1 MDAIAT
7 RNELHMMES
16 PMETLIR
23 GAAVV
28 SVACLGILI
37 AVTLAALLRM
47 GAVRPHARLSESI
60 RRSWL
65 GFPLLLLFVCGLV
78 QYGSTK
84 GTGGAAA
91 ERSAAGGLR
100 IPAPTVAPSA
110 SDLTDSSLPADIPPV
125 TNLCLWGIERGNE
138 SVALGLAWPSS
149 MLFANGRIDVFGNH
163 RLTGGGWWRLAQLD
177 VSRAV
182 SNAVVEFAYADLP
195 TNAMRTTA
203 FYRLASQDDADGDGL
218 SDGVEEWVL
227 GTDSRQADT
236 DGDGIP
242 DGEEIDLGSSPLSAD
257 SDGDGIRDGDEV
269 GYIRVADGFTWYDTS
284 VLGRTY
290 NTGYWYEEKGM
301 GISSWW
307 CQAVS
312 CAIPSHV
319 LCGLSLTSLM
329 VYETGYIAFSV
340 VGDDSGWIFPPSPAA
355 LDRNVMN
362 SGSILVAA
370 YWNESYLCKGDTN
383 SYVCAGTVADGS
395 YVVEF
400 HDVRD
405 APYSRRGM
413 TYQVCVPRGTG
424 NVVRVSYL
432 ASDYWMDGEGAVVGV
447 QNRRISTTNGYYNMT
462 WDFAERGPILPQT
475 TVEYHLGYGTN
486 PLVRDSDT
494 DGLDDGLELSIGT
507 SPSRPDTDGDG
518 LSDGEEIGLCTSP
531 LSADTDGDGLKDGW
545 EVGHGLNPLSST
557 CDDGADGDVDDDGLT
572 NGQEQYWGT
581 NPRSSD
587 TDGDGLTD
595 SYEVWHG
602 IDPRNVD
609 TDGDG
614 LTDSYEV
621 DHGLN
626 PSSGDTDGD
635 GMPDGWEVGN
645 NLNPRSAE
653 GRDGASGD
661 SDRDGLCNYDE
672 FQLGCDPNAVDSD
685 GDGVSD
691 FLEIRNGSNPADGT
705 DRGVPSADFPFR
717 ALSFNVYGDYAAWRM
732 TIAGRGP
739 DDHRTEDVSMASPGA
754 SNEKLKIL
762 RKGNSYRLTM
772 EWLNSDGHTNPSWYC
787 WQAKVDGLP
796 TSASYQSYT
805 TTRLPGNEI
814 VYGQWWMAENEDGL
828 LTAHIHAREGG
839 GGNVAEGLEALLH
852 VYRCEVAV
860 CAPGGEAWEEME
872 ESRVLLDDEDLRISI
887 RITPAIPTLDLCRS
901 IMGSNVVASTSG
913 TCPDGVAIP
922 IVPSEFTN
930 CGTHSEIRMMRTRA
944 QLVELGLLPSQDE
957 DGVDEM
963 ASYDVGTLAGVDGSD
978 LSDSLAFEGM
988 ALAHRGRASNE
999 RTLTLDSTPPNSEL
1013 SESFFKAAG
1022 AEVLSVS
1029 YGGVQSA
1036 RRQIMNQAD
1045 YFYYSGHGHHRW
1057 GTVDD
1062 FEPGDV
1068 ADYWRKDLDCV
1079 IFAGCSVLDINDYN
1093 NNFLSR
1099 SGVWDPEDHT
1109 ASPGRKWAEVR
1120 GPVSFLGYA
1129 YTAPRDTQGADR
1141 IACEWVANR
1150 RTMGDVAAWMKAN
1163 DNRNGRKPVRYSAL
1177 MIFASDMGILR
1188 GRKDSCIIRIYRQ
1201 MS

>member
-1 MDAIAT
+1 MNTIAT

-16 PMETLIR
+16 PMETLVR

-28 SVACLGILI
+28 SVACLGVLI
-37 AVTLAALLRM
+37 AVTLAAWLRM

-91 ERSAAGGLR
+91 ERSAAGVLR

-125 TNLCLWGIERGNE
+125 TNLCLWGIERGDE

-284 VLGRTY
+284 ALGRTY
-290 NTGYWYEEKGM
+290 NTGYWYEEKGI

-312 CAIPSHV
+312 CAIPSRV

-329 VYETGYIAFSV
+329 VYETGYIAFSA
-340 VGDDSGWIFPPSPAA
+340 VGDDSGWIFPPSPTA
-355 LDRNVMN
+355 LNRNVMN

-413 TYQVCVPRGTG
+413 TYQVCVPGGTG

-462 WDFAERGPILPQT
+462 WDFSERGPILPQT

-486 PLVRDSDT
+486 PLVRDSDA

-557 CDDGADGDVDDDGLT
+557 GDDGADGDVDDDGLT

-581 NPRSSD
+581 DPRSSD

-661 SDRDGLCNYDE
+661 SDCDGLCNYDE
-672 FQLGCDPNAVDSD
+672 FQLECDPNAVDSD
-685 GDGVSD
+685 GDGLSD

-796 TSASYQSYT
+796 MSASYQSYT
-805 TTRLPGNEI
+805 ATRLPGNEI
-814 VYGQWWMAENEDGL
+814 VYGRGWMAENEDGL

-901 IMGSNVVASTSG
+901 IMGSNVVVSTSG

-1099 SGVWDPEDHT
+1099 SGVWDPEDHA
-1109 ASPGRKWAEVR
+1109 ASPGKLWETT
-1120 GPVSFLGYA
+1120 GPKVLLGYN
-1129 YTAPRDTQGADR
+1129 YYAPRDDGGAPQR
-1141 IACEWVANR
+1141 IINSWRDNR
-1150 RTMGDVAAWMKAN
+1150 ASMGDVNAWMKAN
-1163 DNRNGRKPVRYSAL
+1163 AENRAWHACAIVKGKQYLYIKKRRWGRCSVISVKKG
-1177 MIFASDMGILR
+1177 DW
-1188 GRKDSCIIRIYRQ
+1188 
-1201 MS
+1201 

>member
-37 AVTLAALLRM
+37 AMMLAAWLRTE
-47 GAVRPHARLSESI
+47 AVRPRIRLSESF
-60 RRSWL
+60 RRFWL

-125 TNLCLWGIERGNE
+125 TNLCLWGIERGDE

-163 RLTGGGWWRLAQLD
+163 RLTSGGWWRLAQLD

-284 VLGRTY
+284 ALGRTY

-312 CAIPSHV
+312 CAIPSRV

-329 VYETGYIAFSV
+329 VYETGYIAFSA
-340 VGDDSGWIFPPSPAA
+340 VGDDSGWIFPPSPTA
-355 LDRNVMN
+355 LNRNVMN

-413 TYQVCVPRGTG
+413 TYQVCVPGGTG

-486 PLVRDSDT
+486 PLVRDSDA

-507 SPSRPDTDGDG
+507 SPSRP
-518 LSDGEEIGLCTSP
+518 
-531 LSADTDGDGLKDGW
+531 
-545 EVGHGLNPLSST
+545 
-557 CDDGADGDVDDDGLT
+557 
-572 NGQEQYWGT
+572 
-581 NPRSSD
+581 
-587 TDGDGLTD
+587 
-595 SYEVWHG
+595 
-602 IDPRNVD
+602 D

-814 VYGQWWMAENEDGL
+814 VYGQGWMAENEDGL

-839 GGNVAEGLEALLH
+839 GGNVAEGLKALLH

-944 QLVELGLLPSQDE
+944 QLVELGLLPSQGE

-1093 NNFLSR
+1093 NNFLNR

-1150 RTMGDVAAWMKAN
+1150 RAMGDVAAWMKAN
-1163 DNRNGRKPVRYSAL
+1163 DNRNGRNACTIQRIDDFRVRYGY
-1177 MIFASDMGILR
+1177 FK
-1188 GRKDSCIIRIYRQ
+1188 RKKGFLYNSYLQTNIIERISY
-1201 MS
+1201 

>member
-1 MDAIAT
+1 
-7 RNELHMMES
+7 MMES

-37 AVTLAALLRM
+37 AMTLAAWLRTE
-47 GAVRPHARLSESI
+47 AVRPHTRLSESI

-125 TNLCLWGIERGNE
+125 TNLCLWGIERGDE

-182 SNAVVEFAYADLP
+182 SNAVVECAYADLP

-284 VLGRTY
+284 ALGRTY
-290 NTGYWYEEKGM
+290 NTGYWYEEKGI

-312 CAIPSHV
+312 CAIPSRV

-329 VYETGYIAFSV
+329 VYETGYIAFSA
-340 VGDDSGWIFPPSPAA
+340 VGDDSGWIFPPSPTA
-355 LDRNVMN
+355 LNRNVMN

-405 APYSRRGM
+405 APYSWRGM
-413 TYQVCVPRGTG
+413 TYQVCVPGGTG

-486 PLVRDSDT
+486 PLVRDSDA

-507 SPSRPDTDGDG
+507 SPSRP
-518 LSDGEEIGLCTSP
+518 
-531 LSADTDGDGLKDGW
+531 
-545 EVGHGLNPLSST
+545 
-557 CDDGADGDVDDDGLT
+557 
-572 NGQEQYWGT
+572 
-581 NPRSSD
+581 
-587 TDGDGLTD
+587 
-595 SYEVWHG
+595 
-602 IDPRNVD
+602 D

-672 FQLGCDPNAVDSD
+672 FQLECDPNAVDSD

-796 TSASYQSYT
+796 MSASYQSYT
-805 TTRLPGNEI
+805 ATRLPGNEI
-814 VYGQWWMAENEDGL
+814 VYGRGWMAENEDGL
-828 LTAHIHAREGG
+828 LTAHVHAREGG

-988 ALAHRGRASNE
+988 ALAHRGKASNE
-999 RTLTLDSTPPNSEL
+999 RTLTLDSTPPNSGL

-1022 AEVLSVS
+1022 AEALSVS

-1036 RRQIMNQAD
+1036 RREIMNQAD

>member
-1 MDAIAT
+1 
-7 RNELHMMES
+7 MMES

-37 AVTLAALLRM
+37 AMMLAAWLRTE
-47 GAVRPHARLSESI
+47 AVRPRIRLSESF
-60 RRSWL
+60 RRFWL

-125 TNLCLWGIERGNE
+125 TNLCLWGIERGDE

-163 RLTGGGWWRLAQLD
+163 RLTSGGWWRLAQLD

-284 VLGRTY
+284 ALGRTY

-312 CAIPSHV
+312 CAIPSRV

-329 VYETGYIAFSV
+329 VYETGYIAFSA
-340 VGDDSGWIFPPSPAA
+340 VGDDSGWIFPPSPTA
-355 LDRNVMN
+355 LNRNVMN

-413 TYQVCVPRGTG
+413 TYQVCVPGGTG

-486 PLVRDSDT
+486 PLVRDSDA

-507 SPSRPDTDGDG
+507 SPSRP
-518 LSDGEEIGLCTSP
+518 
-531 LSADTDGDGLKDGW
+531 
-545 EVGHGLNPLSST
+545 
-557 CDDGADGDVDDDGLT
+557 
-572 NGQEQYWGT
+572 
-581 NPRSSD
+581 
-587 TDGDGLTD
+587 
-595 SYEVWHG
+595 
-602 IDPRNVD
+602 D

-814 VYGQWWMAENEDGL
+814 VYGQGWMAENEDGL

-1093 NNFLSR
+1093 NNFLSQ
-1099 SGVWDPEDHT
+1099 SGVWDPEDHA
-1109 ASPGRKWAEVR
+1109 ASPGKLWETT
-1120 GPVSFLGYA
+1120 GPKVLLGYN
-1129 YTAPRDTQGADR
+1129 YYAPRDDGGAPQR
-1141 IACEWVANR
+1141 IINSWRDNR
-1150 RTMGDVAAWMKAN
+1150 ASMGDVNAWMKAN
-1163 DNRNGRKPVRYSAL
+1163 AENRAWHACAIVKGKQYLYIKKRRWGRCSVISVKEG
-1177 MIFASDMGILR
+1177 DW
-1188 GRKDSCIIRIYRQ
+1188 
-1201 MS
+1201 

>member
-1 MDAIAT
+1 
-7 RNELHMMES
+7 MMES

-37 AVTLAALLRM
+37 AMTLAAWLRTE
-47 GAVRPHARLSESI
+47 AVRPHTRLSESI

-125 TNLCLWGIERGNE
+125 TNLCLWGIERGDE

-284 VLGRTY
+284 ALGRTY
-290 NTGYWYEEKGM
+290 NTGYWYEEKGI

-312 CAIPSHV
+312 CAIPSRV

-329 VYETGYIAFSV
+329 VYETGYIAFSA
-340 VGDDSGWIFPPSPAA
+340 VGDDSGWIFPPSPTA
-355 LDRNVMN
+355 LNRNVMN

-405 APYSRRGM
+405 APYSWRGM
-413 TYQVCVPRGTG
+413 TYQVCVPGGTG

-486 PLVRDSDT
+486 PLVRDSDA

-507 SPSRPDTDGDG
+507 SPSRP
-518 LSDGEEIGLCTSP
+518 
-531 LSADTDGDGLKDGW
+531 
-545 EVGHGLNPLSST
+545 
-557 CDDGADGDVDDDGLT
+557 
-572 NGQEQYWGT
+572 
-581 NPRSSD
+581 
-587 TDGDGLTD
+587 
-595 SYEVWHG
+595 
-602 IDPRNVD
+602 D

-672 FQLGCDPNAVDSD
+672 FQLECDPNAVDSD

-691 FLEIRNGSNPADGT
+691 FLEIRNESNPADGT

-796 TSASYQSYT
+796 MSASYQSYT

-814 VYGQWWMAENEDGL
+814 VYGRGWMAENEDGL

-988 ALAHRGRASNE
+988 ALAHRGKASNE
-999 RTLTLDSTPPNSEL
+999 RTLTLDSTPPNSGL

-1022 AEVLSVS
+1022 AEALSVS

-1036 RRQIMNQAD
+1036 RREIMNQAD

>member
-1 MDAIAT
+1 
-7 RNELHMMES
+7 MMES

-37 AVTLAALLRM
+37 AMTLAAWLRTE
-47 GAVRPHARLSESI
+47 AVRPHTRLSESI

-125 TNLCLWGIERGNE
+125 TNLCLWGIERGDE

-182 SNAVVEFAYADLP
+182 SNAVVECAYADLP

-284 VLGRTY
+284 ALGRTY
-290 NTGYWYEEKGM
+290 NTGYWYEEKGI

-312 CAIPSHV
+312 CAIPSRV

-329 VYETGYIAFSV
+329 VYETGYIAFSA
-340 VGDDSGWIFPPSPAA
+340 VGDDSGWIFPPSPTA
-355 LDRNVMN
+355 LNRNVMN

-413 TYQVCVPRGTG
+413 TYQVCVPGGTG

-432 ASDYWMDGEGAVVGV
+432 ASDYWMDGEGAVVGA

-486 PLVRDSDT
+486 PLVRDSDA

-507 SPSRPDTDGDG
+507 SPSRP
-518 LSDGEEIGLCTSP
+518 
-531 LSADTDGDGLKDGW
+531 
-545 EVGHGLNPLSST
+545 
-557 CDDGADGDVDDDGLT
+557 
-572 NGQEQYWGT
+572 
-581 NPRSSD
+581 
-587 TDGDGLTD
+587 
-595 SYEVWHG
+595 
-602 IDPRNVD
+602 D

-672 FQLGCDPNAVDSD
+672 FQLECDPNAVDSD

-901 IMGSNVVASTSG
+901 VMGSNVVVSTSG
-913 TCPDGVAIP
+913 TCPDGVSIP

-999 RTLTLDSTPPNSEL
+999 RTLTLDSTPPNSGL

-1045 YFYYSGHGHHRW
+1045 YFYYSGYGHHRW

>member
-37 AVTLAALLRM
+37 AMMLAAWLRTE
-47 GAVRPHARLSESI
+47 AVRPRIRLSESF
-60 RRSWL
+60 RRFWL

-125 TNLCLWGIERGNE
+125 TNLCLWGIERGDE

-163 RLTGGGWWRLAQLD
+163 RLTSGGWWRLAQLD

-284 VLGRTY
+284 ALGRTY

-312 CAIPSHV
+312 CAIPSRV

-329 VYETGYIAFSV
+329 VYETGYIAFSA
-340 VGDDSGWIFPPSPAA
+340 VGDDSGWIFPPSPTA
-355 LDRNVMN
+355 LNRNVMN

-413 TYQVCVPRGTG
+413 TYQVCVPGGTG

-486 PLVRDSDT
+486 PLVRDSDA

-507 SPSRPDTDGDG
+507 SPSRP
-518 LSDGEEIGLCTSP
+518 
-531 LSADTDGDGLKDGW
+531 
-545 EVGHGLNPLSST
+545 
-557 CDDGADGDVDDDGLT
+557 
-572 NGQEQYWGT
+572 
-581 NPRSSD
+581 
-587 TDGDGLTD
+587 
-595 SYEVWHG
+595 
-602 IDPRNVD
+602 D

-672 FQLGCDPNAVDSD
+672 FQLECDPNAVDSD

-772 EWLNSDGHTNPSWYC
+772 EWLNSDGHTDPSWYC

-814 VYGQWWMAENEDGL
+814 VYGRGWMAENEDGL
-828 LTAHIHAREGG
+828 LTAHVHAREGG

-901 IMGSNVVASTSG
+901 IMGSNVVVSTSG

-930 CGTHSEIRMMRTRA
+930 CETHSEIRITRTRA
-944 QLVELGLLPSQDE
+944 QLAELGLLPSQDE

-999 RTLTLDSTPPNSEL
+999 RTLTLDSMPPNSGL

-1093 NNFLSR
+1093 NNFLNR
-1099 SGVWDPEDHT
+1099 SGVWDPEDHA
-1109 ASPGRKWAEVR
+1109 ASPGKLWETT
-1120 GPVSFLGYA
+1120 GPKVLLGYN
-1129 YTAPRDTQGADR
+1129 YHAPRDEGGAPQR
-1141 IACEWVANR
+1141 IVNSWRNNR
-1150 RTMGDVAAWMKAN
+1150 AAMGDVKAWMKAN
-1163 DNRNGRKPVRYSAL
+1163 AENRAWHACAIVKGQKYLYIKKRRWGRY
-1177 MIFASDMGILR
+1177 
-1188 GRKDSCIIRIYRQ
+1188 II
-1201 MS
+1201 SVKKEDW

>member
-1 MDAIAT
+1 MPVC
-7 RNELHMMES
+7 RNRFGGPGLGS
-16 PMETLIR
+16 PCFSSSSADSSSTD
-23 GAAVV
+23 
-28 SVACLGILI
+28 
-37 AVTLAALLRM
+37 
-47 GAVRPHARLSESI
+47 
-60 RRSWL
+60 RRR
-65 GFPLLLLFVCGLV
+65 
-78 QYGSTK
+78 

-110 SDLTDSSLPADIPPV
+110 SDLTDSLLPADIPPV
-125 TNLCLWGIERGNE
+125 TNLCLWGIERGDE

-149 MLFANGRIDVFGNH
+149 MLFANGRIDIFGNH

-182 SNAVVEFAYADLP
+182 SNAVVECAYADLP

-284 VLGRTY
+284 ALGRTY

-312 CAIPSHV
+312 CAIPSRV

-329 VYETGYIAFSV
+329 VYETGYIAFSA
-340 VGDDSGWIFPPSPAA
+340 VGDDSGWIFPPSPTA
-355 LDRNVMN
+355 LNRNVMN

-413 TYQVCVPRGTG
+413 TYQVCVPGGTG

-432 ASDYWMDGEGAVVGV
+432 ASDYWMDGEGAVVGA

-486 PLVRDSDT
+486 PLVRDSDA

-507 SPSRPDTDGDG
+507 SPSRP
-518 LSDGEEIGLCTSP
+518 
-531 LSADTDGDGLKDGW
+531 
-545 EVGHGLNPLSST
+545 
-557 CDDGADGDVDDDGLT
+557 
-572 NGQEQYWGT
+572 
-581 NPRSSD
+581 
-587 TDGDGLTD
+587 
-595 SYEVWHG
+595 
-602 IDPRNVD
+602 D

-672 FQLGCDPNAVDSD
+672 FQLECDPNAVDSD

-796 TSASYQSYT
+796 MSASYQSYT
-805 TTRLPGNEI
+805 ATRLPGNEI
-814 VYGQWWMAENEDGL
+814 VYGRGWMAENEDGL
-828 LTAHIHAREGG
+828 LTAHVHAREGG

-988 ALAHRGRASNE
+988 ALAHRGKASNE
-999 RTLTLDSTPPNSEL
+999 RTLTLDSTPPNSGL

-1022 AEVLSVS
+1022 AEALSVS

-1036 RRQIMNQAD
+1036 RREIMNQAD

>member
-1 MDAIAT
+1 
-7 RNELHMMES
+7 MMES

-37 AVTLAALLRM
+37 AMTLAAWLRTE
-47 GAVRPHARLSESI
+47 AVRPHTRLSESI

-125 TNLCLWGIERGNE
+125 TNLCLWGIERGDE

-284 VLGRTY
+284 ALGRTY
-290 NTGYWYEEKGM
+290 NTGYWYEEKGI

-312 CAIPSHV
+312 CAIPSRV

-329 VYETGYIAFSV
+329 VYETGYIAFSA
-340 VGDDSGWIFPPSPAA
+340 VGDDSGWIFPPSPTA
-355 LDRNVMN
+355 LNRNVMN

-405 APYSRRGM
+405 APYSWRGM
-413 TYQVCVPRGTG
+413 TYQVCVPGGTG

-486 PLVRDSDT
+486 PLVRDSDA

-507 SPSRPDTDGDG
+507 SPSRP
-518 LSDGEEIGLCTSP
+518 
-531 LSADTDGDGLKDGW
+531 
-545 EVGHGLNPLSST
+545 
-557 CDDGADGDVDDDGLT
+557 
-572 NGQEQYWGT
+572 
-581 NPRSSD
+581 
-587 TDGDGLTD
+587 
-595 SYEVWHG
+595 
-602 IDPRNVD
+602 D

-672 FQLGCDPNAVDSD
+672 FQLECDPNAVDSD

-691 FLEIRNGSNPADGT
+691 FLEIHNGSNPADGT

-739 DDHRTEDVSMASPGA
+739 DDHRTEAVSMASPGA

-772 EWLNSDGHTNPSWYC
+772 EWLNSDGHTDPSWYC

-796 TSASYQSYT
+796 MSASYQSYT
-805 TTRLPGNEI
+805 ATRLPGNEI
-814 VYGQWWMAENEDGL
+814 VYGRGWMAENEDGL
-828 LTAHIHAREGG
+828 LTAHVHAREGG

-901 IMGSNVVASTSG
+901 VMGSNVVVSTSG

-988 ALAHRGRASNE
+988 ALAHRGKASNE
-999 RTLTLDSTPPNSEL
+999 RTLTLDSTPPNSGL

-1022 AEVLSVS
+1022 AEALSVS

-1036 RRQIMNQAD
+1036 RREIMNQAD

-1129 YTAPRDTQGADR
+1129 YTAPRDTQDADR

>member
-1 MDAIAT
+1 
-7 RNELHMMES
+7 MMES

-37 AVTLAALLRM
+37 AMTLAAWLRTE
-47 GAVRPHARLSESI
+47 AVRPHTRLSESI

-125 TNLCLWGIERGNE
+125 TNLCLWGIERGDE

-284 VLGRTY
+284 ALGRTY
-290 NTGYWYEEKGM
+290 NTGYWYEEKGI

-312 CAIPSHV
+312 CAIPSRV

-329 VYETGYIAFSV
+329 VYETGYIAFSA
-340 VGDDSGWIFPPSPAA
+340 VGDDSGWIFPPSPTA
-355 LDRNVMN
+355 LNRNVMN

-405 APYSRRGM
+405 APYSWRGM
-413 TYQVCVPRGTG
+413 TYQVCVPGGTG

-486 PLVRDSDT
+486 PLVRDSDA

-507 SPSRPDTDGDG
+507 SPSRP
-518 LSDGEEIGLCTSP
+518 
-531 LSADTDGDGLKDGW
+531 
-545 EVGHGLNPLSST
+545 
-557 CDDGADGDVDDDGLT
+557 
-572 NGQEQYWGT
+572 
-581 NPRSSD
+581 
-587 TDGDGLTD
+587 
-595 SYEVWHG
+595 
-602 IDPRNVD
+602 D

-672 FQLGCDPNAVDSD
+672 FQLECDPNAVDSD

-691 FLEIRNGSNPADGT
+691 FLEIRNESNPADGT

-796 TSASYQSYT
+796 MSASYQSYT
-805 TTRLPGNEI
+805 ATRLPGNEI
-814 VYGQWWMAENEDGL
+814 VYGRGWMAENEDGL
-828 LTAHIHAREGG
+828 LTAHVHAREGG

-988 ALAHRGRASNE
+988 ALAHRGKASNE
-999 RTLTLDSTPPNSEL
+999 RTLTLDSTPPNSGL

-1022 AEVLSVS
+1022 AEALSVS

-1036 RRQIMNQAD
+1036 RREIMNQAD

>member
-1 MDAIAT
+1 MPSGGWIWDWSRVNTIAT

-16 PMETLIR
+16 PMETLVR
-23 GAAVV
+23 GEAVV
-28 SVACLGILI
+28 SVVCLGILI
-37 AVTLAALLRM
+37 AVTLAAWLRM
-47 GAVRPHARLSESI
+47 GAVRPRTRLSESI

-84 GTGGAAA
+84 GTGGIAD
-91 ERSAAGGLR
+91 ERSTADVLR

-125 TNLCLWGIERGNE
+125 TNLCLWGIERGDA

-195 TNAMRTTA
+195 TNAMCTTA
-203 FYRLASQDDADGDGL
+203 FYRVASQDDADGDGL

-236 DGDGIP
+236 DGDGIL

-257 SDGDGIRDGDEV
+257 S
-269 GYIRVADGFTWYDTS
+269 
-284 VLGRTY
+284 
-290 NTGYWYEEKGM
+290 
-301 GISSWW
+301 
-307 CQAVS
+307 
-312 CAIPSHV
+312 
-319 LCGLSLTSLM
+319 
-329 VYETGYIAFSV
+329 
-340 VGDDSGWIFPPSPAA
+340 
-355 LDRNVMN
+355 
-362 SGSILVAA
+362 
-370 YWNESYLCKGDTN
+370 
-383 SYVCAGTVADGS
+383 
-395 YVVEF
+395 
-400 HDVRD
+400 
-405 APYSRRGM
+405 
-413 TYQVCVPRGTG
+413 
-424 NVVRVSYL
+424 
-432 ASDYWMDGEGAVVGV
+432 
-447 QNRRISTTNGYYNMT
+447 
-462 WDFAERGPILPQT
+462 
-475 TVEYHLGYGTN
+475 
-486 PLVRDSDT
+486 
-494 DGLDDGLELSIGT
+494 
-507 SPSRPDTDGDG
+507 
-518 LSDGEEIGLCTSP
+518 
-531 LSADTDGDGLKDGW
+531 
-545 EVGHGLNPLSST
+545 
-557 CDDGADGDVDDDGLT
+557 
-572 NGQEQYWGT
+572 
-581 NPRSSD
+581 
-587 TDGDGLTD
+587 
-595 SYEVWHG
+595 
-602 IDPRNVD
+602 
-609 TDGDG
+609 
-614 LTDSYEV
+614 
-621 DHGLN
+621 
-626 PSSGDTDGD
+626 DGD

-661 SDRDGLCNYDE
+661 SDGDGLCNYDE

-739 DDHRTEDVSMASPGA
+739 DDHRTEVVSMASPGA

-772 EWLNSDGHTNPSWYC
+772 EWLNSEGHTDPSWYC

-814 VYGQWWMAENEDGL
+814 VYGQGWMAENEDGL
-828 LTAHIHAREGG
+828 LTAHVHAREGG

-887 RITPAIPTLDLCRS
+887 RITPAISTLDLCRS
-901 IMGSNVVASTSG
+901 VMGNNVIVSTSG
-913 TCPDGVAIP
+913 TCPNGVAIP
-922 IVPSEFTN
+922 IVPSEFSN
-930 CGTHSEIRMMRTRA
+930 CGTHSEIRIARTRA
-944 QLVELGLLPSQDE
+944 QLAELGLLPAQDE

-978 LSDSLAFEGM
+978 LSDSIAFEGM
-988 ALAHRGRASNE
+988 ALVHRGRASNE

-1093 NNFLSR
+1093 NNFLNR
-1099 SGVWDPEDHT
+1099 SGVWAPEDHT

-1120 GPVSFLGYA
+1120 GPVSFFGYA
-1129 YTAPRDTQGADR
+1129 YTAPRDTQSADR

-1150 RTMGDVAAWMKAN
+1150 GTMGDVAAWMKAN
-1163 DNRNGRKPVRYSAL
+1163 DNRNGRNACTIQRIDDFRVRYGY
-1177 MIFASDMGILR
+1177 FK
-1188 GRKDSCIIRIYRQ
+1188 RKKGFLYNSYLQTNVIERISY
-1201 MS
+1201 

>member
-1 MDAIAT
+1 
-7 RNELHMMES
+7 MMES

-37 AVTLAALLRM
+37 AMTLAAWLRTE
-47 GAVRPHARLSESI
+47 AVRPHARLSESI

-125 TNLCLWGIERGNE
+125 TNLCLWGIERGDE

-182 SNAVVEFAYADLP
+182 SNAVVECAYADLP

-227 GTDSRQADT
+227 GTDSRQA
-236 DGDGIP
+236 
-242 DGEEIDLGSSPLSAD
+242 
-257 SDGDGIRDGDEV
+257 
-269 GYIRVADGFTWYDTS
+269 
-284 VLGRTY
+284 
-290 NTGYWYEEKGM
+290 
-301 GISSWW
+301 
-307 CQAVS
+307 
-312 CAIPSHV
+312 
-319 LCGLSLTSLM
+319 
-329 VYETGYIAFSV
+329 
-340 VGDDSGWIFPPSPAA
+340 
-355 LDRNVMN
+355 
-362 SGSILVAA
+362 
-370 YWNESYLCKGDTN
+370 
-383 SYVCAGTVADGS
+383 
-395 YVVEF
+395 
-400 HDVRD
+400 
-405 APYSRRGM
+405 
-413 TYQVCVPRGTG
+413 
-424 NVVRVSYL
+424 
-432 ASDYWMDGEGAVVGV
+432 
-447 QNRRISTTNGYYNMT
+447 
-462 WDFAERGPILPQT
+462 
-475 TVEYHLGYGTN
+475 
-486 PLVRDSDT
+486 
-494 DGLDDGLELSIGT
+494 
-507 SPSRPDTDGDG
+507 
-518 LSDGEEIGLCTSP
+518 
-531 LSADTDGDGLKDGW
+531 
-545 EVGHGLNPLSST
+545 
-557 CDDGADGDVDDDGLT
+557 
-572 NGQEQYWGT
+572 
-581 NPRSSD
+581 
-587 TDGDGLTD
+587 
-595 SYEVWHG
+595 
-602 IDPRNVD
+602 
-609 TDGDG
+609 
-614 LTDSYEV
+614 
-621 DHGLN
+621 
-626 PSSGDTDGD
+626 DTDGD

-814 VYGQWWMAENEDGL
+814 VYGRGWMAENEDGL

-839 GGNVAEGLEALLH
+839 GGNVAEELEALLH

-901 IMGSNVVASTSG
+901 IMGSNVVVSTSG
-913 TCPDGVAIP
+913 TCLDGVDIP

-999 RTLTLDSTPPNSEL
+999 RTLTLDSTPPNSGL

-1036 RRQIMNQAD
+1036 RREIMNQAD

-1163 DNRNGRKPVRYSAL
+1163 DNRNGRNACTIQRIDDFRVRYGY
-1177 MIFASDMGILR
+1177 FK
-1188 GRKDSCIIRIYRQ
+1188 RKKGFLYNSYLQTNIIERISY
-1201 MS
+1201 

>member
-37 AVTLAALLRM
+37 AMTLAAWLRTE
-47 GAVRPHARLSESI
+47 AVRPHTRLSESI

-125 TNLCLWGIERGNE
+125 TNLCLWGIERGDE

-284 VLGRTY
+284 ALGRTY
-290 NTGYWYEEKGM
+290 NTGYWYEEKGI

-312 CAIPSHV
+312 CAIPSRV

-329 VYETGYIAFSV
+329 VYETGYIAFSA
-340 VGDDSGWIFPPSPAA
+340 VGDDSGWIFPPSPTA
-355 LDRNVMN
+355 LNRNVMN

-405 APYSRRGM
+405 APYSWRGM
-413 TYQVCVPRGTG
+413 TYQVCVPGGTG

-486 PLVRDSDT
+486 PLVRDSDA

-507 SPSRPDTDGDG
+507 SPSRP
-518 LSDGEEIGLCTSP
+518 
-531 LSADTDGDGLKDGW
+531 
-545 EVGHGLNPLSST
+545 
-557 CDDGADGDVDDDGLT
+557 
-572 NGQEQYWGT
+572 
-581 NPRSSD
+581 
-587 TDGDGLTD
+587 
-595 SYEVWHG
+595 
-602 IDPRNVD
+602 D

-672 FQLGCDPNAVDSD
+672 FQLECDPNAVDSD

-691 FLEIRNGSNPADGT
+691 FLEIRNESNPADGT

-796 TSASYQSYT
+796 MSASYQSYT
-805 TTRLPGNEI
+805 ATRLPGNEI
-814 VYGQWWMAENEDGL
+814 VYGRGWMAENEDGL
-828 LTAHIHAREGG
+828 LTAHVHAREGG

-988 ALAHRGRASNE
+988 ALAHRGKASNE
-999 RTLTLDSTPPNSEL
+999 RTLTLDSTPPNSGL

-1022 AEVLSVS
+1022 AEALSVS

-1036 RRQIMNQAD
+1036 RREIMNQAD

>member
-1 MDAIAT
+1 
-7 RNELHMMES
+7 MMES

-37 AVTLAALLRM
+37 AMMLAAWLRTE
-47 GAVRPHARLSESI
+47 AVRPRIRLSESF
-60 RRSWL
+60 RRFWL

-125 TNLCLWGIERGNE
+125 TNLCLWGIERGDE

-163 RLTGGGWWRLAQLD
+163 RLTSGGWWRLAQLD

-284 VLGRTY
+284 ALGRTY

-312 CAIPSHV
+312 CAIPSRV

-329 VYETGYIAFSV
+329 VYETGYIAFSA
-340 VGDDSGWIFPPSPAA
+340 VGDDSGWIFPPSPTA
-355 LDRNVMN
+355 LNRNVMN

-413 TYQVCVPRGTG
+413 TYQVCVPGGTG

-486 PLVRDSDT
+486 PLVRDSDA

-507 SPSRPDTDGDG
+507 SPSRP
-518 LSDGEEIGLCTSP
+518 
-531 LSADTDGDGLKDGW
+531 
-545 EVGHGLNPLSST
+545 
-557 CDDGADGDVDDDGLT
+557 
-572 NGQEQYWGT
+572 
-581 NPRSSD
+581 
-587 TDGDGLTD
+587 
-595 SYEVWHG
+595 
-602 IDPRNVD
+602 D

-814 VYGQWWMAENEDGL
+814 VYGQGWMAENEDGL

-839 GGNVAEGLEALLH
+839 GGNVAEGLKALLH

-944 QLVELGLLPSQDE
+944 QLVELGLLPSQGE

-1093 NNFLSR
+1093 NNFLNR

-1150 RTMGDVAAWMKAN
+1150 RAMGDVAAWMKAN
-1163 DNRNGRKPVRYSAL
+1163 DNRNGRNACTIQRIDDFRVRYGY
-1177 MIFASDMGILR
+1177 FK
-1188 GRKDSCIIRIYRQ
+1188 RKKGFLYNSYLQTNIIERISY
-1201 MS
+1201 

>member
-37 AVTLAALLRM
+37 AMTLAAWLRTE
-47 GAVRPHARLSESI
+47 AVRPHTRLSESI

-125 TNLCLWGIERGNE
+125 TNLCLWGIERGDE

-182 SNAVVEFAYADLP
+182 SNAVVECAYADLP

-284 VLGRTY
+284 ALGRTY
-290 NTGYWYEEKGM
+290 NTGYWYEEKGI

-312 CAIPSHV
+312 CAIPSRV

-329 VYETGYIAFSV
+329 VYETGYIAFSA
-340 VGDDSGWIFPPSPAA
+340 VGDDSGWIFPPSPTA
-355 LDRNVMN
+355 LNRNVMN

-405 APYSRRGM
+405 APYSWRGM
-413 TYQVCVPRGTG
+413 TYQVCVPGGTG

-486 PLVRDSDT
+486 PLVRDSDA

-507 SPSRPDTDGDG
+507 SPSRP
-518 LSDGEEIGLCTSP
+518 
-531 LSADTDGDGLKDGW
+531 
-545 EVGHGLNPLSST
+545 
-557 CDDGADGDVDDDGLT
+557 
-572 NGQEQYWGT
+572 
-581 NPRSSD
+581 
-587 TDGDGLTD
+587 
-595 SYEVWHG
+595 
-602 IDPRNVD
+602 D

-672 FQLGCDPNAVDSD
+672 FQLECDPNAVDSD

-796 TSASYQSYT
+796 MSASYQSYT
-805 TTRLPGNEI
+805 ATRLPGNEI
-814 VYGQWWMAENEDGL
+814 VYGRGWMAENEDGL
-828 LTAHIHAREGG
+828 LTAHVHAREGG

-988 ALAHRGRASNE
+988 ALAHRGKASNE
-999 RTLTLDSTPPNSEL
+999 RTLTLDSTPPNSGL

-1022 AEVLSVS
+1022 AEALSVS

-1036 RRQIMNQAD
+1036 RREIMNQAD

>member
-37 AVTLAALLRM
+37 AMTLAAWLRTE
-47 GAVRPHARLSESI
+47 AVRPRTRLSESF
-60 RRSWL
+60 RRFWL

-110 SDLTDSSLPADIPPV
+110 SDLTDSLLPADIPPM

-149 MLFANGRIDVFGNH
+149 MLFANGRIDVFGNY

-284 VLGRTY
+284 ALGRTY
-290 NTGYWYEEKGM
+290 NTGYWYEEKGI

-312 CAIPSHV
+312 CAIPSRV

-329 VYETGYIAFSV
+329 VYETGYIAFSA
-340 VGDDSGWIFPPSPAA
+340 VGDDSGWIFPPSPTA
-355 LDRNVMN
+355 LNRNVMN

-413 TYQVCVPRGTG
+413 TYQVCVPGGTG

-462 WDFAERGPILPQT
+462 WDFSERGPILPQT

-486 PLVRDSDT
+486 PLVRDSDA

-507 SPSRPDTDGDG
+507 SPSRPDTDGD
-518 LSDGEEIGLCTSP
+518 S
-531 LSADTDGDGLKDGW
+531 
-545 EVGHGLNPLSST
+545 
-557 CDDGADGDVDDDGLT
+557 
-572 NGQEQYWGT
+572 
-581 NPRSSD
+581 
-587 TDGDGLTD
+587 
-595 SYEVWHG
+595 
-602 IDPRNVD
+602 
-609 TDGDG
+609 

-672 FQLGCDPNAVDSD
+672 FQLECDPNAVDSD

-796 TSASYQSYT
+796 MSASYQSYT

-814 VYGQWWMAENEDGL
+814 VYGRGWMAENEDGL

-999 RTLTLDSTPPNSEL
+999 RTLTLDFTPPNSEL

-1163 DNRNGRKPVRYSAL
+1163 DNRNGRNACTIQRIDDFRVRYGY
-1177 MIFASDMGILR
+1177 FK
-1188 GRKDSCIIRIYRQ
+1188 RKKGFLYNSYLQTNIIERISY
-1201 MS
+1201 